1 MDTSILTPSDLFETR
16 VRYIIPDFQRRYV
29 WEQEEQWEPFWE
41 DVQNTADNYLDELG
55 KSDGDSRAA
64 EKNAHPHF
72 MGAVVLQRV
81 HTAVSDISRREVIDG
96 QQRMTT
102 IQLLLDAVQY
112 VFESLELDDE
122 AERLSD
128 LVLNPRRRRG
138 MGEDDVFKL
147 WPTTGDRDAFRHA
160 MHNGL
165 DVGEFTNSLIVQAHT
180 YFQRRAKEWIES
192 ESDSVQNRA
201 EALEAAVTAL
211 LQMVVIELNPE
222 EDPYIIFETLNAR
235 GTPLLES
242 DLIKNYVMSNVGDAK
257 IWGDLDDDWWSEEIT
272 QGRLTR
278 PRKEALFNYWL
289 AMRRAPEVP
298 ANRALVAAN
307 RVFSEF
313 RRQAEQPNSV
323 EGLMKDVN
331 RDLGNYRRFMLGGR
345 TPDEE
350 KFHYRVNAV
359 MEIRAI
365 TPVFLMLLSAPP
377 EARAKSLKILES
389 YLVRRML
396 CRGNSRGYNR
406 MIHDLVG
413 ELRGSGLACAD
424 KTAFEFLRNQTAYNT
439 QWPDDR
445 ELERQLD
452 DRTVYRVIT
461 RRRLRMILEAVE
473 ERLRENSLS
482 EHSDVP
488 KGLTI
493 EHVMPRSWES
503 NWPLPSDLTES
514 ERAEKTETRNS
525 LIDTIGNLTLVNN
538 RLNPALSNAAWDEKR
553 DTLRKHSVLLMNDR
567 LLQESEGVAWD
578 EDFIQARS
586 RRMAKIIAE
595 VWPGPNSPAWD
606 E

>member
-1 MDTSILTPSDLFETR
+1 MDTHIRNPIDLFNQTIQY
-16 VRYIIPDFQRRYV
+16 VIPAFQRRYV
-29 WEQEEQWEPFWE
+29 WNQEEQWEPLWD
-41 DVQNTADNYLDELG
+41 DVSGIAEGLLESQSGSGANI
-55 KSDGDSRAA
+55 AA
-64 EKNAHPHF
+64 NSPPHF
-72 MGAVVLQRV
+72 MGAVVV
-81 HTAVSDISRREVIDG
+81 HEIQTGFGQMRRYNVIDG

-102 IQLLLDAVQY
+102 IQLLLDAVQS
-112 VFESLELDDE
+112 VFGELNLNQAGFLSQLVTNSGIEVLDE
-122 AERLSD
+122 
-128 LVLNPRRRRG
+128 NK
-138 MGEDDVFKL
+138 DVFKL
-147 WPTTGDRDAFRHA
+147 WPTTWDEQAFRHA
-160 MHNGL
+160 MDNGL
-165 DVGEFTNSLIVQAHT
+165 AVDEFTDSLIVQAHE
-180 YFQRRAKEWIES
+180 YFQLRTKEWLLET
-192 ESDSVQNRA
+192 ETNLERRA
-201 EALEAAVTAL
+201 EALYSAVVGL
-211 LQMVVIELNPE
+211 LQLVVIDLNAN

-242 DLIKNYVMSNVGDAK
+242 DLIKNFVMSNVRDAK

-307 RVFSEF
+307 RVFAEF

-331 RDLGNYRRFMLGGR
+331 RDLGNYRRFMFGER
-345 TPDEE
+345 TPDED
-350 KFHYRVNAV
+350 KFHYRVNEV

-365 TPVFLMLLSAPP
+365 TPVFLLLLSAPD
-377 EARAKSLKILES
+377 EARRKSLKILES
-389 YLVRRML
+389 FLVRGML
-396 CRGNSRGYNR
+396 CRGGGSQGSNLLS
-406 MIHDLVG
+406 H
-413 ELRGSGLACAD
+413 ELARELQRDRLDNAD
-424 KTAFEFLRNQTAYNT
+424 KVVRDFLRRQTAYNR

-445 ELERQLD
+445 ELESRLD

-473 ERLRENSLS
+473 ERLRENPLS

-493 EHVMPRSWES
+493 EHVMPQNWLA
-503 NWPLPSDLTES
+503 NWPLPEGADEQDAA
-514 ERAEKTETRNS
+514 ERRNW
-525 LIDTIGNLTLVNN
+525 LIHTIGNLTLVNR

-578 EDFIQARS
+578 EHFIQARS

>member
-1 MDTSILTPSDLFETR
+1 MDTSILTPSDLFGVR

-41 DVQNTADNYLDELG
+41 DVQNTADSYLDELHR
-55 KSDGDSRAA
+55 SDGDSRAA
-64 EKNAHPHF
+64 ESNTHPHF

-102 IQLLLDAVQY
+102 VQLLLDAVQY

-128 LVLNPRRRRG
+128 LVLNPKRRRG

-147 WPTTGDRDAFRHA
+147 WPTTGDRYAFRHA

-180 YFQRRAKEWIES
+180 YFQRRAKEWLES
-192 ESDSVQNRA
+192 ESDHSAQSRA

-242 DLIKNYVMSNVGDAK
+242 DLIKNFVISQVGDAK
-257 IWGDLDDDWWSEEIT
+257 IWGDLDEDWWSEEVT

-289 AMRRAPEVP
+289 AMRSASEV
-298 ANRALVAAN
+298 VAN
-307 RVFSEF
+307 RVFAEF
-313 RRQAEQPNSV
+313 RKQAERSGSV
-323 EGLMKDVN
+323 GLLMADVN
-331 RDLGNYRRFMLGGR
+331 RDLGNYRRFMDGGR
-345 TPDEE
+345 TPDED
-350 KFHYRVNAV
+350 KFHYRVNEV

-365 TPVFLMLLSAPP
+365 TPVFLLLLSAPD
-377 EARAKSLKILES
+377 EVRLKSLKMLES
-389 YLVRRML
+389 YLVRGML
-396 CRGNSRGYNR
+396 CKGGGSQGANR
-406 MIHDLVG
+406 LTHELAG
-413 ELRGSGLACAD
+413 ELHRGGLDNAD
-424 KTAFEFLRNQTAYNT
+424 KVVRDFLRRQTAYNR

-445 ELERQLD
+445 ELERRLD

-473 ERLRENSLS
+473 ERLRENSLA

-503 NWPLPSDLTES
+503 HWQIPSNLTES
-514 ERAEKTETRNS
+514 ERAERTETRNW
-525 LIDTIGNLTLVNN
+525 LIHTIGNLTFTTQ
-538 RLNPALSNAAWDEKR
+538 RLNSSLSNAAWEQKR

>member
-1 MDTSILTPSDLFETR
+1 MDTHIRNPIDLFNQTIQY
-16 VRYIIPDFQRRYV
+16 VIPAFQRRYV
-29 WEQEEQWEPFWE
+29 WNRKEQWEPLWD
-41 DVQNTADNYLDELG
+41 DVSGIAEELLEPQNGGGANV
-55 KSDGDSRAA
+55 AA
-64 EKNAHPHF
+64 NSVPHF
-72 MGAVVLQRV
+72 MGAVVV
-81 HTAVSDISRREVIDG
+81 HQVQTGFGEMRRYNVIDG

-102 IQLLLDAVQY
+102 IQLLLDAVQSVY
-112 VFESLELDDE
+112 GELKLNGAGFLAQLVTNSGAEVSDE
-122 AERLSD
+122 NE
-128 LVLNPRRRRG
+128 
-138 MGEDDVFKL
+138 DVFKL
-147 WPTTGDRDAFRHA
+147 WPTTEDRQAFRHA
-160 MHNGL
+160 MDNGL
-165 DVGEFTNSLIVQAHT
+165 AIDKFTDSLIVRAHE
-180 YFQRRAKEWIES
+180 YFQQRAKEWLLES
-192 ESDSVQNRA
+192 GTNLERRA
-201 EALEAAVTAL
+201 QALHSAVAGL
-211 LQMVVIELNPE
+211 LQLVVIDLNAN

-242 DLIKNYVMSNVGDAK
+242 DLIKNFVMSKVDDASGESV
-257 IWGDLDDDWWSEEIT
+257 WGDLDDKWWSDEIT
-272 QGRLTR
+272 QGRLIR
-278 PRKEALFNYWL
+278 PRKEALLNYWL
-289 AMRRAPEVP
+289 AMRKGAEV
-298 ANRALVAAN
+298 NAN
-307 RVFSEF
+307 RVFAEF
-313 RRQAEQPNSV
+313 RNQSERSDSIED
-323 EGLMKDVN
+323 LMADVK
-331 RDLGNYRRFMLGGR
+331 RDLGNYRRFMDGDR
-345 TPDEE
+345 TQDED
-350 KFHYRVNAV
+350 KFHYRVNDV

-396 CRGNSRGYNR
+396 CRGNSRSYNR

-413 ELRGSGLACAD
+413 ELRDCGLDSAD
-424 KTAFEFLRNQTAYNT
+424 KTMFEFLRTQTAYNS

-445 ELERQLD
+445 ELENRLD

-488 KGLTI
+488 KGLTV

-503 NWPLPSDLTES
+503 NWSIPPDLAESD
-514 ERAEKTETRNS
+514 RAEKTETRNW
-525 LIDTIGNLTLVNN
+525 LIHTVGNLTLTTQ
-538 RLNPALSNAAWDEKR
+538 RLNSSLSNAAWDEKR

>member
-64 EKNAHPHF
+64 EKSAHPHF

-211 LQMVVIELNPE
+211 IQMVVIELNPE

-242 DLIKNYVMSNVGDAK
+242 DLIKNYVMSNVRDAK
-257 IWGDLDDDWWSEEIT
+257 IWGDLDDDWWREDVT

-289 AMRRAPEVP
+289 AMRSGSEV
-298 ANRALVAAN
+298 VAN
-307 RVFSEF
+307 RVFAEF
-313 RRQAEQPNSV
+313 RKQAERSGSV
-323 EGLMKDVN
+323 GQLMTDVN
-331 RDLGNYRRFMLGGR
+331 RDLGNYRRFMFGER
-345 TPDEE
+345 TPDED
-350 KFHYRVNAV
+350 KFHYRVNEV

-365 TPVFLMLLSAPP
+365 TPVFLLLLSAPD
-377 EARAKSLKILES
+377 EARRKSLKILES
-389 YLVRRML
+389 FLVRGML
-396 CRGNSRGYNR
+396 CKGGGSQGSNLLS
-406 MIHDLVG
+406 H
-413 ELRGSGLACAD
+413 ELARELQRDRLDNAD
-424 KTAFEFLRNQTAYNT
+424 KVVRDFLRRQTAYNR

-445 ELERQLD
+445 ELESRLD

-493 EHVMPRSWES
+493 EHAMPRSWES